1 MSYSESTIKSL
12 QRGTITCTTSGTSWT
27 ATISSVDTGKSI
39 AYKTGGRSELA
50 NSMGI
55 TAIILTDA
63 TTVTMSV
70 GSQPSNY
77 STVTPFTVV
86 EYY

>member
-1 MSYSESTIKSL
+1 MSYSESVIKSL

-27 ATISSVDTGKSI
+27 ATISSVDTDKAI
-39 AYKTGGRSELA
+39 AYKTGARSELA
-50 NSMGI
+50 NQYAL
-55 TAIILTDA
+55 TALVLTNG

-70 GSQPSNY
+70 GSQPTNY
-77 STVTPFTVV
+77 STVSSFTVV

>member
-12 QRGTITCTTSGTSWT
+12 QRGTITGTTSGTSWT
-27 ATISSVDTGKSI
+27 ATISSVDTDKAI
-39 AYKTGGRSELA
+39 AYKTGNRTELGNA
-50 NSMGI
+50 TGI
-55 TAIILTDA
+55 TAIILTNG
-63 TTVTMSV
+63 TTVTMST
-70 GSQPSNY
+70 GSQPTNY

>member
-12 QRGTITCTTSGTSWT
+12 QRGTITGTTSGTSWT
-27 ATISSVDTGKSI
+27 ATISSVDTDKAI
-39 AYKTGGRSELA
+39 AYKTGNRTELA
-50 NSMGI
+50 NSMGL
-55 TAIILTDA
+55 TAIVLTNG

-70 GSQPSNY
+70 GTQPNNY
-77 STVTPFTVV
+77 STVTAFTVV

>member
-12 QRGTITCTTSGTSWT
+12 QRGTVTASTTGTSWT
-27 ATISSVDTGKSI
+27 ATISSVDTDKAI

-50 NSMGI
+50 NAYAL
-55 TAIILTDA
+55 TAVVLTDG
-63 TTVTMSV
+63 TTVTVST
-70 GSQPSNY
+70 GSQPTNF
-77 STVTPFTVV
+77 STVTAFTVV